1 VQVQSVAPDHG
12 QEEFSEHGV
21 QRRLGGGWLAVLN
34 GIALAFSTYQLIVAA
49 FHPLSSLVI
58 RSLHVGFLLCIT
70 FILYPA
76 FKSGGKLSKV
86 GAGDTA
92 LAFGALALSTYHWV
106 FEAELIQRSGDP
118 STLDLVVG
126 TALVILCFEATR
138 RILGLA
144 LPIVCGVFLLYGMF
158 GQYLPGDLAI
168 AVRLR
173 PDRQPAGAG
182 HRGHLRHP
190 DPGLGHLH
198 LPLHPV
204 RLLPRTRRHDQPVQL
219 PGAGFRRP
227 HQGRPAKV
235 SVISSGLMGT
245 ISGSGV
251 ANVLTTGQFTIP
263 LMKKFGYSGVFAG
276 AVEATSSMGGQIMP
290 PVMGAVAFIMAENL
304 NVPYAEIVKAAAIPA
319 ILYYVTAF
327 WMVHLE
333 AGRKNLVG
341 LPKEECP
348 NPWHAMRD
356 NWYLLLPLVVLVWTL
371 FNGFTP
377 MFAGMVGLVLT
388 AVLIL
393 GAAIAARVS
402 STAFRYVFWFAL
414 GLTAAVFVK
423 NMETWGIYPLLA
435 LIAALVAQTFA
446 LKGGMKTL
454 HLLRM
459 SLVDGAQQALPV
471 GVACAIVG
479 VIIGV
484 LTLTGAAS
492 SFAGFI
498 LGVGE
503 KSLFLSLV
511 LTMLVCLV
519 LAWAS
524 RPSPTTSSPV
534 PSPRR
539 RCSSSACR

>member
-86 GAGDTA
+86 GVGDTA
-92 LAFGALALSTYHWV
+92 LAVGALALSTYHWV

-126 TALVILCFEATR
+126 AALVIMCFEATR
-138 RILGLA
+138 RMLGLA

-158 GQYLPGDLAI
+158 GHLLPGSL
-168 AVRLR
+168 
-173 PDRQPAGAG
+173 G
-182 HRGHLRHP
+182 HREYGFDQIINQLALGTEGIFGIPTLVSATYIFLFILFGSFLEHAGMINLFNSLALGFVGHTK
-190 DPGLGHLH
+190 GG
-198 LPLHPV
+198 
-204 RLLPRTRRHDQPVQL
+204 
-219 PGAGFRRP
+219 
-227 HQGRPAKV
+227 PAKV

-290 PVMGAVAFIMAENL
+290 PVMGAVAFIMAENI

-333 AGRKNLVG
+333 AGRKHLSA
-341 LPKEECP
+341 CP
-348 NPWHAMRD
+348 RRTAP
-356 NWYLLLPLVVLVWTL
+356 
-371 FNGFTP
+371 TP
-377 MFAGMVGLVLT
+377 GTPCATTGTCCCRWWCWCGPC
-388 AVLIL
+388 
-393 GAAIAARVS
+393 
-402 STAFRYVFWFAL
+402 STA
-414 GLTAAVFVK
+414 
-423 NMETWGIYPLLA
+423 
-435 LIAALVAQTFA
+435 
-446 LKGGMKTL
+446 
-454 HLLRM
+454 
-459 SLVDGAQQALPV
+459 S
-471 GVACAIVG
+471 
-479 VIIGV
+479 
-484 LTLTGAAS
+484 
-492 SFAGFI
+492 
-498 LGVGE
+498 
-503 KSLFLSLV
+503 
-511 LTMLVCLV
+511 
-519 LAWAS
+519 
-524 RPSPTTSSPV
+524 
-534 PSPRR
+534 R
-539 RCSSSACR
+539 RCSPA